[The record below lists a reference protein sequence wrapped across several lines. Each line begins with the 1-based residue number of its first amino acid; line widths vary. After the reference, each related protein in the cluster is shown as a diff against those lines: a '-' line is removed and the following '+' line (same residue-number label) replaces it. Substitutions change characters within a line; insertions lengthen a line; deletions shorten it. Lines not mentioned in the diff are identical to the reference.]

1 MARPKTN
8 TSKRSTSTE
17 DAIALLKSDHREVEQ
32 LFKKFESL
40 GEGVDKT
47 RESTVAKIIEELA
60 KHAAIEEQVLYPEV
74 RSRSKDVEDTVL
86 EALEEH
92 HIVKWTLSELEPM
105 SSKDERYT
113 AKVTVLMESVR
124 HHVEEEEGEL
134 FPKVRKAFSRA
145 ELTEMGERLRAAK
158 QTAPSRPHPRAPDEP
173 PGNIVAST
181 LAAPFDATAKVAAG
195 AARAVRR
202 SAP

>member
-1 MARPKTN
+1 VPRAKSTTTAR
-8 TSKRSTSTE
+8 SASD
-17 DAIALLKSDHREVEQ
+17 DAIALLKNDHREVEQ

-40 GEGVDKT
+40 GETAHKS

-60 KHAAIEEQVLYPEV
+60 KHAAIEEQILYPEV
-74 RSRSKDVEDTVL
+74 RQRAHEDEDMVL

-92 HIVKWTLSELEPM
+92 HIVKWTLSELEKL

-124 HHVEEEEGEL
+124 HHIKEEEGEL

-145 ELTEMGERLRAAK
+145 ELADMGERLRATKKAV
-158 QTAPSRPHPRAPDEP
+158 PSRPHPRAPDEP
-173 PGNIVAST
+173 PGNIVASA
-181 LAAPFDATAKVAAG
+181 LAAPFDVTAKVARG
-195 AARAVRR
+195 AAKAVRR
-202 SAP
+202 SAG